1 MASAAVQNPPV
12 ATESKSARK
21 KKAKQGTESPALA
34 TSSTPDKPASLA
46 AGNEPSQEGDS
57 SNPHIREI
65 QKCVP
70 QLWQLAGLLPFRS
83 FLAIY

>member
-1 MASAAVQNPPV
+1 MMTAAAVQNPPV
-12 ATESKSARK
+12 ATESKSAKK
-21 KKAKQGTESPALA
+21 KKAKQGTESPAPA

-65 QKCVP
+65 QKSV
-70 QLWQLAGLLPFRS
+70 LYLTLARLRRRTF
-83 FLAIY
+83 Y

>member
-1 MASAAVQNPPV
+1 MAAAAVQNPPV
-12 ATESKSARK
+12 ATESKSAKK

-70 QLWQLAGLLPFRS
+70 LSLHPVTC
-83 FLAIY
+83 